1 MYCGMCLRNFAF
13 KHFSSTCLQHP
24 WISCYLNGCGIS
36 CYLSGC
42 GIFSILGNTKGKM
55 AARFFLLLIRWKM
68 KSSPLL
74 EVICVL
80 IFLII
85 LVIQHLKIWDPV
97 NILSQK
103 EQVHQPLKLNVYSS
117 PCNSDAC
124 KKCGSN
130 LINVITLNSLTFSV
144 SWLLSHLHVLS
155 NDFLIGCCW
164 ALLCFKLFYVCK

>member
-1 MYCGMCLRNFAF
+1 MSATPLDLLLFEWLWDLLLFEWLWDFFDIRKYKGE
-13 KHFSSTCLQHP
+13 
-24 WISCYLNGCGIS
+24 NGCQV
-36 CYLSGC
+36 
-42 GIFSILGNTKGKM
+42 
-55 AARFFLLLIRWKM
+55 FLLLIRWKM

-97 NILSQK
+97 SILSQK

-117 PCNSDAC
+117 PCNCDAW

-130 LINVITLNSLTFSV
+130 LIVITLNSLTFSV

-164 ALLCFKLFYVCK
+164 ALLCFRLFYVCK